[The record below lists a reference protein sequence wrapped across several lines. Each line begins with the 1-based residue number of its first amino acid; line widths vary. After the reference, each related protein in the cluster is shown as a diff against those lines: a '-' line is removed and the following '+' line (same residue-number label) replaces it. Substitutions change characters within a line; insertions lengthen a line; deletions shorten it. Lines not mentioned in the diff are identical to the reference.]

1 MEIRQDSSFLREVV
15 LSSERIFEGKLI
27 KVRRD
32 QVRLPDGR
40 TAFREVVEHPG
51 AVGVVPVLEK
61 EKVILVR
68 QYRLP
73 AGKAL
78 LEIPAGTRK
87 AGESP
92 EDCARRELIEEIG
105 YSAGNL
111 IPLFSLFLAPGYSTE
126 LLYFYLAT
134 DLKPLK
140 GQAEEDE
147 FLEVTTVPWEEVLPL
162 IRSGEIADAKSVAG
176 LLMACYQLGL
186 LEHLKCD

>member
-1 MEIRQDSSFLREVV
+1 METSQNPSSLREVV
-15 LSSERIFEGKLI
+15 LSSERIFEGRLI
-27 KVRRD
+27 KVHRD
-32 QVRLPDGR
+32 QVLLPDGR
-40 TAFREVVEHPG
+40 TAFREIVEHPG
-51 AVGVVPVLEK
+51 AVGIVPVLDEIQI
-61 EKVILVR
+61 ILVR
-68 QYRLP
+68 QYRHP
-73 AGKAL
+73 VGKAL

-92 EDCARRELIEEIG
+92 EDCAYRELIEEIG

-126 LLYFYLAT
+126 LLHLYLAT

-140 GQAEEDE
+140 GQTEEDE
-147 FLEVTTVPWEEVLPL
+147 FLEVVTVPWEEVIPL

-186 LEHLKCD
+186 LEHLKCG